1 MKVLNLAIATMC
13 AAAAFVTSVGMA
25 SGAKPVNALH
35 LEIVF
40 ADVVIASVIL
50 ASTHTIEA

>member
-13 AAAAFVTSVGMA
+13 AAAAFVTSVGIA

-35 LEIVF
+35 LGIVF
-40 ADVVIASVIL
+40 AEVVIALVIL
-50 ASTHTIEA
+50 VGTHN

>member
-50 ASTHTIEA
+50 ASTHN